1 MRTPISVI
9 ALATACLLVSGSA
22 AQAAEIRVLAS
33 NGIKEAVEA
42 LGAQFQKASGDTLST
57 DFSTSATIKER
68 IEKGEAFDVAIVTDD
83 VVDALIKSGALTSSM
98 RTELARVGIGVGSR
112 KGAPRPDIG
121 TGASLKEALLRA
133 RSVAYTG
140 NGASRPA
147 IDRMFALL
155 GISREM
161 AAKAHLVG
169 PGEGPASVA
178 KGESELAI
186 TLVSEIL
193 PIEGVVVAGP
203 LPPEFQDY
211 LGFSAALGARSAKAP
226 AVQALIKF
234 LDAPAAAATYTAK
247 GMEAR

>member
-1 MRTPISVI
+1 MRTSIFVI
-9 ALATACLLVSGSA
+9 ALTTVCLLVSRSA
-22 AQAAEIRVLAS
+22 AQTAEIRVLAS

-83 VVDALIKSGALTSSM
+83 VIDALITSGALTSSM

-112 KGAPRPDIG
+112 KGAAKPDVR
-121 TGASLKEALLRA
+121 TAASLKAALLGA

-140 NGASRPA
+140 NGASRPH
-147 IDRMFALL
+147 IDRMFTGL
-155 GISREM
+155 GIAREM

-193 PIEGVVVAGP
+193 PVEGVVVAGP
-203 LPPEFQDY
+203 LPPEFQSY
-211 LGFSAALGARSAKAP
+211 LGFSAAVGARSAKSP

-234 LDAPAAAATYTAK
+234 LDAPAAAATYKAK